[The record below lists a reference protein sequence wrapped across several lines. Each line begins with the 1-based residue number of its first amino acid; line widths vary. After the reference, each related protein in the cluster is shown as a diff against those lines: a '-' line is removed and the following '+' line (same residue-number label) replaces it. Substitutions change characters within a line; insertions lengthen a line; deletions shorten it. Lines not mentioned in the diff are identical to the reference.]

1 MPDTPVAPAAPEA
14 APAVET
20 PVTPVPESVLDG
32 GTSTPPAS
40 QTPGT
45 PAAEETPAAPESWL
59 PEDLR
64 SNERLKGY
72 KSPEDLARDYAKA
85 ELAQPVPEKYEL
97 PEGVPDAFGEWA
109 KKKKLSQDQLSSV
122 LKLSADSTRMRAEK
136 VAKEYDAGRTEL
148 FNEWGENKAA
158 YLSDAEAVF
167 SAIPSGGKI
176 AKLLKESGE
185 GKNPAVISFMYEV
198 SKAFKEGGFL
208 TKGKGAPV
216 KKDVLKERYP
226 TMYKDGDK

>member
-1 MPDTPVAPAAPEA
+1 MPDTPVTPIAPEA
-14 APAVET
+14 APSVET
-20 PVTPVPESVLDG
+20 PVTPVPESVLEG
-32 GTSTPPAS
+32 GTVTPSAE
-40 QTPGT
+40 QTVDTLAP
-45 PAAEETPAAPESWL
+45 EAPESWL

-72 KSPEDLARDYAKA
+72 KSAEELARDYAKA

-97 PEGVPDAFGEWA
+97 PEGVPKEFGDWA
-109 KKKKLSQDQLSSV
+109 KKKKFSQDQLSSM
-122 LKLSADSTRMRAEK
+122 LKLSADSARMRGEK

-148 FNEWGENKAA
+148 FETWGENKAA

-167 SAIPSGGKI
+167 TAIPSGDKI

-208 TKGKGAPV
+208 PRGKSAPV